1 MYTRF
6 PSLIVKTGSAGGG
19 SYDSDAQAFFT
30 AAGITSTTEKDAWN
44 TFVNSAKASGY
55 YSKFYYFY
63 PFIGGDSTKH
73 SYNAINTANYQMTW
87 GGTIT
92 HNSNGVTAGASA
104 KGSTGFNSGSF
115 FTTTSAHI
123 GVYLNQTGLSG
134 IDIILI
140 DAALGINAI
149 VYNTTSGGTAGFLN
163 GKDTPYTSLSSGLVV
178 ANLFDDAG
186 DGYVELYNNSTLV
199 SSTYMGTNSPASGTE
214 LIYFGTYL
222 PIYGSTANLRA
233 AWAAQSFTSAQMT
246 AFNTHLQTFQTSLSR
261 NL

>member
-1 MYTRF
+1 MGVVQGLIG
-6 PSLIVKTGSAGGG
+6 SLKTSVSSG
-19 SYDSDAQAFFT
+19 YDTDAQAFFT
-30 AAGITSTTEKDAWN
+30 GAGINDTTQKNAWN
-44 TFVNSAKASGY
+44 TFVISAKASGY

-63 PFIGGDSTKH
+63 PFIGGDATKH

-87 GGTIT
+87 SGTAAT
-92 HNSNGVTAGASA
+92 HNSNGVTSA
-104 KGSTGFNSGSF
+104 TGSKGSTGFNSGSF

-123 GVYLNQTGLSG
+123 GIYLNQTGLSG
-134 IDIILI
+134 IDIILF
-140 DAALGINAI
+140 DASVGANAI
-149 VYNTTSGGTAGFLN
+149 AYDTTSGGTAGFLN

-214 LIYFGTYL
+214 LIYFGAYL

>member
-87 GGTIT
+87 TGTIT

-123 GVYLNQTGLSG
+123 GVYLNQTGLSAT
-134 IDIILI
+134 DSILS
-140 DAALGINAI
+140 DTTLT
-149 VYNTTSGGTAGFLN
+149 YNYIFYQTGADMIMGLN
-163 GKDTPYTSLSSGLVV
+163 GGNALNTALSSGLVV
-178 ANLFDDAG
+178 LNLFDDAG

-199 SSTYMGTNSPASGTE
+199 NSTYMSTNNPASGTE
-214 LIYFGTYL
+214 LIYFGSYL
-222 PIYGSTANLRA
+222 PIISSTANLRA

>member
-1 MYTRF
+1 MYGIF
-6 PSLIVKTGSAGGG
+6 PSLIVKTGTS
-19 SYDSDAQAFFT
+19 SPYDSDAQAFFT
-30 AAGITSTTEKDAWN
+30 GASITDTTQKNAWN
-44 TFVNSAKASGY
+44 TFVVSAKASGY

-63 PFIGGDSTKH
+63 PFIGGDATKH

-87 GGTIT
+87 TGTIT

-123 GVYLNQTGLSG
+123 GVYLNQTGLSAT
-134 IDIILI
+134 DTILS
-140 DAALGINAI
+140 DTTLS
-149 VYNTTSGGTAGFLN
+149 YNYIFYQTGTDMMMALN
-163 GKDTPYTSLSSGLVV
+163 GDNAPYTALSSGLVV
-178 ANLFDDAG
+178 LNLFDDTG

-199 SSTYMGTNSPASGTE
+199 NSTYMPINSPASGTE
-214 LIYFGTYL
+214 LIYFGAYL

-233 AWAAQSFTSAQMT
+233 AWAAQSFTSAEMT